1 MGWCLDCHRDP
12 KPALRPPDKIFDM
25 AWQPPPDQTQRAP
38 HLLAAYHISTE
49 HLTDCSRC
57 HR

>member
-1 MGWCLDCHRDP
+1 
-12 KPALRPPDKIFDM
+12 M
-25 AWQPPPDQTQRAP
+25 AWQPPPDQAERAP